1 MAVLEKDL
9 KAERIELRVTPN
21 VKALL
26 SAAAQSRHTTI
37 SEFLLDHGIAAA
49 EREITSPK
57 VFFATEKGWA
67 AVQRLLD
74 EADQTQPA
82 EATISW
88 LTKQRRKE

>member
-1 MAVLEKDL
+1 MAVLEKES

-37 SEFLLDHGIAAA
+37 SEFLLDHGIEAA

-67 AVQRLLD
+67 AVQLLLD
-74 EADQTQPA
+74 DNDQTQPDD
-82 EATISW
+82 ATISW

>member
-1 MAVLEKDL
+1 MAVLEKES

-37 SEFLLDHGIAAA
+37 SEFLLDHGIEAA

-74 EADQTQPA
+74 ENDQMQPDD
-82 EATISW
+82 ATISW
-88 LTKQRRKE
+88 LTKQRRKK